1 MNLTGLGWAVIVLVT
16 AQAAAAENPLLDEL
30 LQQGVLM
37 SDGSRIKLPPP
48 TLGDGLDAAGQR
60 AVLDRLLAA
69 TKHRYE
75 DLVRR
80 DYQAPFV
87 LDIRAVR
94 TSRDESPARRIDL
107 WFVAHGD
114 FKTATSEQFLE
125 SLWRS
130 AAKSDPNDPLAARS
144 VTLAPADL
152 ARRQIRLGPPPGVD
166 ERYVFGTVN
175 LFDRVLVSA
184 TQRGMLT
191 RRPQAVV
198 VAEKIDAHFTK
209 DGEYPNQWQSIAMG
223 GDGKVALGAPEP
235 YAAAGSYG
243 KAIPLAYPPGA
254 VFFEFHLVY
263 EEPKGWFGGVNL
275 MGSKLPL
282 AVQDQLRNFRRR
294 LAKAT
299 GGG

>member
-1 MNLTGLGWAVIVLVT
+1 MNLTGLSWAVIVLAT
-16 AQAAAAENPLLDEL
+16 GQAAAAENPLLDEL

-60 AVLDRLLAA
+60 AALDRLLTP

-94 TSRDESPARRIDL
+94 TSQNGSPARRVDL
-107 WFVAHGD
+107 CFVAHGD

-125 SLWRS
+125 GLWRS
-130 AAKSDPNDPLAARS
+130 AAKPNPSDPLAGRS
-144 VTLAPADL
+144 VTLTPADL
-152 ARRQIRLGPPPGVD
+152 AKRQLQPDSSPGVE

-184 TQRGMLT
+184 TQRGTVT
-191 RRPQAVV
+191 RRARAVV
-198 VAEKIDAHFTK
+198 VAEKIDARFTK
-209 DGEYPNQWQSIAMG
+209 DAEFPNQWQPVTIG
-223 GDGKVALGAPEP
+223 DDGKVVLGESQP
-235 YAAAGSYG
+235 YTAAGSYG
-243 KAIPLAYPPGA
+243 KAIPLADPPGA

-263 EEPKGWFGGVNL
+263 EEPKGWFGGANL

-282 AVQDQLRNFRRR
+282 AVQDQIRTFRRR
-294 LAKAT
+294 LAKA

>member
-1 MNLTGLGWAVIVLVT
+1 MNLTGFGWAVVVLAMGQAT
-16 AQAAAAENPLLDEL
+16 AVENPLLDEL

-69 TKHRYE
+69 TKHKYE

-80 DYQAPFV
+80 DYQAAFV

-94 TSRDESPARRIDL
+94 TSQVDSPARRIDL

-114 FKTATSEQFLE
+114 FKMATSEKFLE
-125 SLWRS
+125 GLWRS
-130 AAKSDPNDPLAARS
+130 AAKPDPSDPLAARS
-144 VTLAPADL
+144 VTLTPADL
-152 ARRQIRLGPPPGVD
+152 AKRQVRLDAPPGVD
-166 ERYVFGTVN
+166 ERFVFGTVN

-191 RRPQAVV
+191 RRPQTVV
-198 VAEKIDAHFTK
+198 VAEMIDARFTK
-209 DGEYPNQWQSIAMG
+209 DAEYPNQWQSATIG
-223 GDGKVALGAPEP
+223 GDGKVALGEPQP

-243 KAIPLAYPPGA
+243 KATSLANPPGA
-254 VFFEFHLVY
+254 LLFEFHLVY
-263 EEPKGWFGGVNL
+263 EEPRRWFGGANL

-282 AVQDQLRNFRRR
+282 AVQDQVRNFRRR
-294 LAKAT
+294 LAKASS
-299 GGG
+299 GR

>member
-1 MNLTGLGWAVIVLVT
+1 MNLTGLGWMVIVLVT
-16 AQAAAAENPLLDEL
+16 GQATAAENPLLDEL

-48 TLGDGLDAAGQR
+48 TLGDRLDAAGQR

-69 TKHRYE
+69 TKHSYE

-94 TSRDESPARRIDL
+94 TSRGESPARRIDL

-130 AAKSDPNDPLAARS
+130 SAKPDPKDPLAARS
-144 VTLAPADL
+144 VTLNPADL
-152 ARRQIRLGPPPGVD
+152 AKRQIRLDPPPGVD
-166 ERYVFGTVN
+166 ERYEFGTVN

-198 VAEKIDAHFTK
+198 VAEKIDPRFTK
-209 DGEYPNQWQSIAMG
+209 DAEYPNQWQSVTIG
-223 GDGKVALGAPEP
+223 DDGKIALGEPQP
-235 YAAAGSYG
+235 YASAGSYG
-243 KAIPLAYPPGA
+243 KAIPLAAPLGA

-263 EEPKGWFGGVNL
+263 GSQRGGLVGL
-275 MGSKLPL
+275 I
-282 AVQDQLRNFRRR
+282 
-294 LAKAT
+294 
-299 GGG
+299 

>member
-16 AQAAAAENPLLDEL
+16 GQPAAIENPLLDEL
-30 LQQGVLM
+30 LRQGVLM

-48 TLGDGLDAAGQR
+48 TLRDGLDAAGQR

-69 TKHRYE
+69 TKHNYE

-80 DYQAPFV
+80 DYQAPVV

-130 AAKSDPNDPLAARS
+130 AAKPDPKDPLAARS
-144 VTLAPADL
+144 VTLTPADL
-152 ARRQIRLGPPPGVD
+152 AKRQIRLDPPPGVD

-184 TQRGMLT
+184 TQRGMLA

-198 VAEKIDAHFTK
+198 VAEKIDARFTK
-209 DGEYPNQWQSIAMG
+209 DAEYPNQWQSVTIG
-223 GDGKVALGAPEP
+223 GDGKVGLGEP
-235 YAAAGSYG
+235 QPYSAAGSYG
-243 KAIPLAYPPGA
+243 RATPLASPPSA
-254 VFFEFHLVY
+254 LLFEFHLVY
-263 EEPKGWFGGVNL
+263 EEPKGWFGGANL

-282 AVQDQLRNFRRR
+282 AVQDQVRNFRRR
-294 LAKAT
+294 LAKAS
-299 GGG
+299 GG